1 MKRFDFLLVF
11 ILIINIPA
19 MLFAQPRIHVEPREI
34 GPFVEEFNE
43 QLLNIENVGDEP
55 LEFHIEINFGEHP
68 EGWIATDPEEAV
80 IDQFGDLDLFV
91 FVDLR
96 DLLGGQYEAVIH
108 ILSNDPDD
116 GDITILVTAEVESIP
131 WIEVQWEEWFGYPDL
146 IDWNLAFDRE
156 PLYTGA
162 TYSVPVTILNEG
174 NDNLRVFIIRSP
186 NPFFR
191 AQPDQ
196 FDLEAGAALQVE
208 FLFAA
213 IAVGQ
218 FESEMVVSSNGANQ
232 AEIRIPITA
241 ESVDPPVFEI
251 PLDFGWNMIS
261 APVRPMQRDVPIL
274 FNELND
280 NGSLILVKD
289 QYGNFYIPEFD
300 FNNIPFWDHLQGYLV
315 KVSQPER
322 LEIRGS
328 PLPDDE
334 PIGLEQGWNI
344 VAYLPEAEIRA
355 PAAFWNIEDE
365 LILAKDDRG
374 NFYSPAFEFNNLP
387 PLRRG
392 RGYLVKVS
400 RAIEFVWYN
409 LSPARLELEPSGRHQ
424 RGEDETWRLGVVVTV
439 FDDGGNPFQN
449 EVPVDFIVEPDD
461 VVVDPVRTRD
471 GFAETWLTFSA
482 ERTLETVRV
491 TARAEAVDGRIEES
505 IEVVLPLFE
514 GQLDLNIEP
523 LVWEF
528 DRERPNEVCNIQIR
542 AQLLDGFDNPI
553 NNAVILFETSRGRFH
568 WFDRQQDRFIA
579 FDDGE
584 ARLLTGVR
592 DERREEEPGC
602 ATVFLRGVMDDF
614 FLDPFTLEVC
624 VEVQAQFE
632 ESNLES
638 DPGFIFIRRN
648 RN

>member
-1 MKRFDFLLVF
+1 M
-11 ILIINIPA
+11 
-19 MLFAQPRIHVEPREI
+19 
-34 GPFVEEFNE
+34 
-43 QLLNIENVGDEP
+43 
-55 LEFHIEINFGEHP
+55 
-68 EGWIATDPEEAV
+68 
-80 IDQFGDLDLFV
+80 
-91 FVDLR
+91 
-96 DLLGGQYEAVIH
+96 
-108 ILSNDPDD
+108 
-116 GDITILVTAEVESIP
+116 
-131 WIEVQWEEWFGYPDL
+131 
-146 IDWNLAFDRE
+146 
-156 PLYTGA
+156 
-162 TYSVPVTILNEG
+162 
-174 NDNLRVFIIRSP
+174 
-186 NPFFR
+186 
-191 AQPDQ
+191 
-196 FDLEAGAALQVE
+196 
-208 FLFAA
+208 
-213 IAVGQ
+213 
-218 FESEMVVSSNGANQ
+218 
-232 AEIRIPITA
+232 
-241 ESVDPPVFEI
+241 
-251 PLDFGWNMIS
+251 
-261 APVRPMQRDVPIL
+261 
-274 FNELND
+274 
-280 NGSLILVKD
+280 
-289 QYGNFYIPEFD
+289 
-300 FNNIPFWDHLQGYLV
+300 
-315 KVSQPER
+315 
-322 LEIRGS
+322 
-328 PLPDDE
+328 
-334 PIGLEQGWNI
+334 
-344 VAYLPEAEIRA
+344 
-355 PAAFWNIEDE
+355 
-365 LILAKDDRG
+365 
-374 NFYSPAFEFNNLP
+374 
-387 PLRRG
+387 
-392 RGYLVKVS
+392 
-400 RAIEFVWYN
+400 
-409 LSPARLELEPSGRHQ
+409 
-424 RGEDETWRLGVVVTV
+424 
-439 FDDGGNPFQN
+439 
-449 EVPVDFIVEPDD
+449 DFIVEPDD